1 MRKLAIDPRA
11 WTRECLKAIDLLT
24 RVAVGP
30 SNRPLDDMNVAAGRE
45 AALIRSRSVKRRRL
59 PVLVERPLKIETPG
73 KNARPVDTVEKFK
86 NEPSHPMPVLIVCLM
101 SFNQKWGT
109 KRCSSQLCE
118 RRPHFDR
125 CLLESDLNENR
136 PAHADLA
143 RYRSSRVG
151 R

>member
-1 MRKLAIDPRA
+1 MRIRPTAVTPKIEALGVALPLVVKNMRKLAIDPRA

-86 NEPSHPMPVLIVCLM
+86 NEPSHPMPVLIVCSM
-101 SFNQKWGT
+101 SKMGNQT
-109 KRCSSQLCE
+109 LVV
-118 RRPHFDR
+118 
-125 CLLESDLNENR
+125 
-136 PAHADLA
+136 A
-143 RYRSSRVG
+143 VV
-151 R
+151 